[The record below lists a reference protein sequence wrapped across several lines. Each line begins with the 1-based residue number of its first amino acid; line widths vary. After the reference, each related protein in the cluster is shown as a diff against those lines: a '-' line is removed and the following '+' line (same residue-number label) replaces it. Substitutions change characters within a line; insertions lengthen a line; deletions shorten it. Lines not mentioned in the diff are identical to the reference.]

1 MAVPKKRKKLAEIS
15 DDLKKTKP
23 GQRKKKKP
31 GKTAKSSTRHSTK
44 KIDTAFDIMKHIENE
59 DEFSADVAMEENDL
73 PREGKPASSSSSSK
87 RQGFR
92 FQISL
97 DALMPDNRSQDE
109 DRESSPVKESPLLD
123 IGVTIPFFW
132 RFPIIGRIAQKV
144 VRNIKTIKF

>member
-1 MAVPKKRKKLAEIS
+1 
-15 DDLKKTKP
+15 
-23 GQRKKKKP
+23 
-31 GKTAKSSTRHSTK
+31 
-44 KIDTAFDIMKHIENE
+44 MKHIEND
-59 DEFSADVAMEENDL
+59 DEFPADEAMENNDL
-73 PREGKPASSSSSSK
+73 LREGRPASSSSSSK

-109 DRESSPVKESPLLD
+109 DHESSPVKESPLLD